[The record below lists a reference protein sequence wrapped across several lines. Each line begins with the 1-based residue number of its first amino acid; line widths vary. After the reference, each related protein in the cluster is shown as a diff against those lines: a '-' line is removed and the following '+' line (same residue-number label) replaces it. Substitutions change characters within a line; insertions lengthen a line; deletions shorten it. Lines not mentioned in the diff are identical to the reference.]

1 MGEISLSILISG
13 FRVGDGVASGV
24 VTSFF
29 IDGIGGAGLWAC
41 VQPVSYRSGLLRDDG
56 FLTLGVSRLP
66 EERGRWKGEIN
77 KYLQDVEARATLA
90 ASVKR

>member
-41 VQPVSYRSGLLRDDG
+41 VHSVSYRYAMLRDDG
-56 FLTLGVSRLP
+56 FLTLRYQGYRRSAGGGRGSSISTFKMLKPVLLLP
-66 EERGRWKGEIN
+66 R
-77 KYLQDVEARATLA
+77 V
-90 ASVKR
+90 